1 MWTGNGMTPQMIVT
15 LRRAVWPLAL
25 LLALM
30 TLAAGARAATFP
42 NLYGATVT
50 PDPSAADARAAA
62 TQAALAR
69 VLVRVTGRRGAPLD
83 PQLQPLLS
91 EPSRYLNSY
100 GVDRQG
106 RPQVS
111 FIATRIDQAL
121 NELNL
126 PVWGAE
132 RPLTLLW
139 IAVDDG
145 AGGRALLPA
154 NELGA
159 DLSPAMVQLLTA
171 VRTELTAV
179 ADERGLPI
187 ALPLIDL
194 EDLNAVSFAD
204 VWGGFEDRVAA
215 ASARYR
221 ADAILIGRIRPG
233 FGGQEVQWLLLKDA
247 VRRPIDGVATRD
259 GLDAVADLYAAELSV
274 VGGASTT
281 RLTVLDVATPAE
293 YGRVMSYLEGLSVL
307 QTVDVESLE
316 RGVLSLRV
324 AARGDARVLERVL
337 ALGGVLSADG
347 AGNASADGS
356 LVFRIARGGTP

>member
-1 MWTGNGMTPQMIVT
+1 MWTGNGMTPEILVS
-15 LRRAVWPLAL
+15 LRRAVRALPLL
-25 LLALM
+25 FVML
-30 TLAAGARAATFP
+30 TLAFRLHAATFP

-50 PDPSAADARAAA
+50 TDPNAADARAAA

-69 VLVRVTGRRGAPLD
+69 VLVRVTGRRGAPED
-83 PQLQPLLS
+83 PQLQPLLG

-111 FIATRIDQAL
+111 FNATRIDQAL

-126 PVWGAE
+126 PVWGPE

-159 DLSPAMVQLLTA
+159 DLSPAMIQLLTM
-171 VRTELTAV
+171 VRTELIAV

-187 ALPLIDL
+187 VLPLIDL
-194 EDLNAVSFAD
+194 EDLNAVTFAD

-215 ASARYR
+215 ASTRYR
-221 ADAILIGRIRPG
+221 ADAVLIGRVRPS
-233 FGGQEVQWLLLKDA
+233 FGGNEVQWLLLQDA
-247 VRRPIDGVATRD
+247 VRRPIDGVAVRD

-274 VGGASTT
+274 VGGARMT
-281 RLTVLDVATPAE
+281 RLTVLDVSTPAE

-316 RGVLSLRV
+316 QGVLSLRV
-324 AARGDARVLERVL
+324 AARGDARVIERVL
-337 ALGGVLSADG
+337 SLDGVLSADT
-347 AGNASADGS
+347 AGNASADGA
-356 LVFRIARGGTP
+356 LVFRIARGSSP

>member
-1 MWTGNGMTPQMIVT
+1 MTSQILVT
-15 LRRAVWPLAL
+15 LRCAARALPL
-25 LLALM
+25 LLATL
-30 TLAAGARAATFP
+30 TLAARVDAATFP
-42 NLYGATVT
+42 NLYGATVV
-50 PDPSAADARAAA
+50 PDPNATDARAAA

-83 PQLQPLLS
+83 PLLQPLLG

-111 FIATRIDQAL
+111 FNATRIDQAL

-126 PVWGAE
+126 PLWGPE

-159 DLSPAMVQLLTA
+159 DLSPAMAQLLTMI
-171 VRTELTAV
+171 RTELVAV

-187 ALPLIDL
+187 VLPLIDL
-194 EDLNAVSFAD
+194 EDLNAVSFTD

-215 ASARYR
+215 ASTRYR
-221 ADAILIGRIRPG
+221 ADAILIGRVRPA
-233 FGGQEVQWLLLKDA
+233 FGGVEVQWLLLQDA
-247 VRRPIDGVATRD
+247 VRRPIDGIAVRD
-259 GLDAVADLYAAELSV
+259 GLDAVAELYAAEFGV
-274 VGGASTT
+274 IGGARTT

-293 YGRVMSYLEGLSVL
+293 YGRVMSYLEGLSIL

-316 RGVLSLRV
+316 GGVLSLRV

-337 ALGGVLSADG
+337 SLGGVLSADS
-347 AGNASADGS
+347 GNASADGA
-356 LVFRIARGGTP
+356 LVFRIVRGSSP

>member
-1 MWTGNGMTPQMIVT
+1 M
-15 LRRAVWPLAL
+15 LRRAVRALPLLFVAL
-25 LLALM
+25 
-30 TLAAGARAATFP
+30 TAGVHAATFP

-50 PDPSAADARAAA
+50 LEPNVTDVRATA

-69 VLVRVTGRRGAPLD
+69 VLTRVTGRRGAPLD

-111 FIATRIDQAL
+111 FNATRIDQAL

-126 PVWGAE
+126 PIWGPE

-145 AGGRALLPA
+145 VGGRALLPA
-154 NELGA
+154 NELVA
-159 DLSPAMVQLLTA
+159 DLSPAMMQLLTMI
-171 VRTELTAV
+171 RTELLTV

-187 ALPLIDL
+187 ALPLLDL
-194 EDLNAVSFAD
+194 EDLNAVSFTD
-204 VWGGFEDRVAA
+204 VWGGFEDRVVA

-221 ADAILIGRIRPG
+221 ADAVLIGRVRPS
-233 FGGQEVQWLLLKDA
+233 FGGNEVQWLLIQDA
-247 VRRPIDGVATRD
+247 VRRPIDGVAVRD
-259 GLDAVADLYAAELSV
+259 GLDAVADLYAAELGV
-274 VGGASTT
+274 IGGARTT
-281 RLTVLDVATPAE
+281 RLTVLDIATPAD

-316 RGVLSLRV
+316 QGVLSLRV

-337 ALGGVLSADG
+337 SLGGVLSADG
-347 AGNASADGS
+347 TANASADS
-356 LVFRIARGGTP
+356 ALVFRIARGSSP

>member
-1 MWTGNGMTPQMIVT
+1 MTPDIFVM
-15 LRRAVWPLAL
+15 LRRAVRALAL
-25 LLALM
+25 LFVSLTASVH
-30 TLAAGARAATFP
+30 AATFP
-42 NLYGATVT
+42 NLYGATVM
-50 PDPSAADARAAA
+50 PDPNVTDVRAAA

-69 VLVRVTGRRGAPLD
+69 VLVRVTGRRGAALD

-91 EPSRYLNSY
+91 EPARYLNSY

-111 FIATRIDQAL
+111 FNATRIEQAL

-126 PVWGAE
+126 PVWGPE

-159 DLSPAMVQLLTA
+159 DLSPAMVQLLTMIRA
-171 VRTELTAV
+171 ELLAV

-194 EDLNAVSFAD
+194 EDLNAVSFTD

-221 ADAILIGRIRPG
+221 ADAVLIGRVRPA
-233 FGGQEVQWLLLKDA
+233 FGGNETQWLLLQDA
-247 VRRPIDGVATRD
+247 ARRPIDGVAIRD

-274 VGGASTT
+274 IGGARMT

-316 RGVLSLRV
+316 RGVLRLRV

-337 ALGGVLSADG
+337 SLGGVLSADG
-347 AGNASADGS
+347 TANASADGA
-356 LVFRIARGGTP
+356 LVFRIARGGSP